1 MGKQNGEQKIQGKKG
16 PVGVRVINS
25 GRKIWLFVWAHFR
38 PNAWKDK
45 AISPSAGICAL
56 YGHRIDDL
64 VLLTLLALLRLEGS
78 AGWYDFRRVFGTRQ
92 WPSPKQRWRTNKADA
107 LGREG
112 GPWCET
118 GVQKQPPNNF
128 PLKLIMSAWQIML
141 FIAHPSADRDAPLR
155 RLRIPGVCRKL
166 SKILCTR
173 FLRTKHKRGQIVLM
187 AMGRCEGQKPFLVLG
202 CCGDDRDGQ
211 KFYCYLRWQ

>member
-1 MGKQNGEQKIQGKKG
+1 MISCYLHYLRCYVLKGRLVDTISVGFSVRANGPRQN
-16 PVGVRVINS
+16 NAS
-25 GRKIWLFVWAHFR
+25 GQTK
-38 PNAWKDK
+38 
-45 AISPSAGICAL
+45 
-56 YGHRIDDL
+56 
-64 VLLTLLALLRLEGS
+64 
-78 AGWYDFRRVFGTRQ
+78 
-92 WPSPKQRWRTNKADA
+92 RTHWV
-107 LGREG
+107 GREG